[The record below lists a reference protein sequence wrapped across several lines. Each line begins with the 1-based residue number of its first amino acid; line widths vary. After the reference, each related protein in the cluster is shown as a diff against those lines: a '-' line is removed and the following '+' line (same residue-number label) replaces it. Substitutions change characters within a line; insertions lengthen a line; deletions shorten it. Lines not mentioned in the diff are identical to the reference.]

1 MKKIKLVMV
10 GNGMAGVRTLE
21 ELLKLNSDFYDI
33 TVFGAEPHPNYNRIL
48 LSPVLAGEQTFE
60 EIVLNDLNWY
70 AENGIKLLLDRK
82 VVQIDRVRRRVVAAD
97 GSEAEYDRLLLATG
111 SVPFILPIPGN
122 RLQGVIGYRDIADTQ
137 AMIDCAR
144 THSHA
149 VVIGGGL
156 LGLEAANGLKQRGMD
171 VTVVHLSDWLLERQL
186 DRTAGKLL
194 QGALEARGIR
204 FRLNTQTQE
213 LMDNGSGRVCA
224 VQFNDGDV
232 IPADLVVM
240 AAGIRPNTELAESA
254 GIPCNRGILVND
266 TLQTYDPRIYAV
278 GECANHRGIA
288 YGLVAPLFEQAKV
301 CANHLAHLGYARYQ
315 GSVTSTKLK
324 VTGIDLFSAGDF
336 IGGEGS
342 ETITLSDPIGGVYKK
357 LVIKDDVLVGACLY
371 GDTADGG
378 WYFRQI
384 RENHNVAQIRDH
396 LMFGE
401 NALGD
406 VGHQGQNSAAS
417 MPDTAEV
424 CGCNGVCKGTIV
436 KAIQEHGLFSVDE
449 VKKHT
454 KAASSCGS
462 CAGLVEQILISTV
475 GGAADVKPK
484 SEKAICGCSDLNHGQ
499 IRKAIREHRLTS
511 LDAAMRFMDWKTPN
525 GCATCRPA
533 LNYYL
538 ISTWPGEAK
547 DDPQSRLINE
557 RAHANIQKDGTY
569 SVVPRM
575 WGGVTNAAELR
586 RIADVADKYQVPMV
600 KVTGGQRIDLLGGEE
615 GRPAGH
621 LERPRHALRTCLR
634 QIHPHREDLRRQRVL
649 PLRHAKLDAV
659 GHRSGTRPVQHVVAA
674 QGQAGGL
681 RLPAQL
687 RRGRDQGRRHHRR
700 GLRLGDVHRRQR
712 RDQDRGRGV
721 LRQAQDR
728 RRGARIQR
736 RLPPALPRGSLLPGA
751 HGALPAAGRHGA
763 HPQGGGRGR
772 GKPQGAQRPPA
783 IRPVLRAGPMEAAHR
798 TAAIEEGVRTDS
810 AQATG
815 KRLNPLPGPSHGGP
829 PPTGVNR

>member
-475 GGAADVKPK
+475 GGAADG
-484 SEKAICGCSDLNHGQ
+484 ADQDL
-499 IRKAIREHRLTS
+499 S
-511 LDAAMRFMDWKTPN
+511 LIH
-525 GCATCRPA
+525 
-533 LNYYL
+533 
-538 ISTWPGEAK
+538 ISG
-547 DDPQSRLINE
+547 
-557 RAHANIQKDGTY
+557 AHANIQKDGTY

-600 KVTGGQRIDLLGGEE
+600 KVTGGQRIDLLGVKKDDLPAIWKDLDMPSGHAYGKSIRTVKTCVGSEFCRFGTQNSTQLGIDLEHDLFNMWSPHKVKLAVSGCPRNCAEAGIKDVGIIGVDSGWEMYIGGNGGIKTEVAEFFVKLKTAEE
-615 GRPAGH
+615 VREYNGAFLQLYREEAFY
-621 LERPRHALRTCLR
+621 LERTVHYL
-634 QIHPHREDLRRQRVL
+634 QRVGMEHIRKAVVEDAENRKAL
-649 PLRHAKLDAV
+649 NDRLQFALSFEQDPWKQRIEQPQLKKEFERIPLK
-659 GHRSGTRPVQHVVAA
+659 
-674 QGQAGGL
+674 
-681 RLPAQL
+681 QL
-687 RRGRDQGRRHHRR
+687 EN
-700 GLRLGDVHRRQR
+700 V
-712 RDQDRGRGV
+712 
-721 LRQAQDR
+721 
-728 RRGARIQR
+728 
-736 RLPPALPRGSLLPGA
+736 
-751 HGALPAAGRHGA
+751 
-763 HPQGGGRGR
+763 
-772 GKPQGAQRPPA
+772 
-783 IRPVLRAGPMEAAHR
+783 
-798 TAAIEEGVRTDS
+798 
-810 AQATG
+810 
-815 KRLNPLPGPSHGGP
+815 
-829 PPTGVNR
+829 

>member
-1 MKKIKLVMV
+1 MQKLKLVMI

-21 ELLKLNSDFYDI
+21 ELLKLAPDLYDI

-70 AENGIKLLLDRK
+70 AENDIKLLLGRK
-82 VVQIDRVRRRVVAAD
+82 VVKIDRKKRLVIADD
-97 GSEAEYDRLLLATG
+97 GSEAEYDRLLIATG
-111 SVPFILPIPGN
+111 SNPFILPIPGKD
-122 RLQGVIGYRDIADTQ
+122 LQGVIGYRDIADTQ
-137 AMIDCAR
+137 MMMDTAK
-144 THSHA
+144 THKHA

-156 LGLEAANGLKQRGMD
+156 LGLEAANGLKLRGME
-171 VTVVHLSDWLLERQL
+171 VTVVHIGDWLLERQL
-186 DRTAGKLL
+186 DRTAGELL
-194 QGALEARGIR
+194 QKSLEDRGLK
-204 FRLNTQTQE
+204 FLLPKHTAE
-213 LMDNGSGRVCA
+213 LLDNGEGRVCA
-224 VQFNDGDV
+224 VKFKDGEV

-240 AAGIRPNTELAESA
+240 AAGIRPNSELAESA
-254 GIPCNRGILVND
+254 GIACNRGILVND
-266 TLQTYDPRIYAV
+266 TMQTYDPRVYAI
-278 GECANHRGIA
+278 GECASHRGIA

-301 CANHLAHLGYARYQ
+301 CANHLAQLGFSRYQ

-324 VTGIDLFSAGDF
+324 VTGIDLFSAGEF
-336 IGGEGS
+336 MGGEGT

-384 RENHNVAQIRDH
+384 RENHNVSEIRDH

-401 NALGD
+401 GAIGD
-406 VGHQGQNSAAS
+406 VGHQGADKTAN
-417 MPDTAEV
+417 MPDSMEI

-436 KAIQEHGLFSVDE
+436 KAIQENGLFSVDE

-484 SEKAICGCSDLNHGQ
+484 SEKAICGCSDLNHGH
-499 IRKAIREHRLTS
+499 IRKAIREQHLTS
-511 LDAAMRFMDWKTPN
+511 MAQTMEFLNWSTPN

-575 WGGVTNAAELR
+575 WGGVTNPSELR
-586 RIADVADKYQVPMV
+586 RIADVADKYNVPMV
-600 KVTGGQRIDLLGGEE
+600 KVTGGQRIDLLGIKKDDLPAVWKDLDMPSGHAYGKSIRTVKTCVGSEFCRFGTQNSTQLGIDLEHDLFNMWSPHKVKLAVSGCPRNCAEAGIKDVGIIGVDSGFEMYIGGNGGIKTEVAEFFVKVKSAEE
-615 GRPAGH
+615 VREYNAAFLQLYREEAFY
-621 LERPRHALRTCLR
+621 LERTVHYM
-634 QIHPHREDLRRQRVL
+634 QRVGME
-649 PLRHAKLDAV
+649 HIKKAV
-659 GHRSGTRPVQHVVAA
+659 LEDEANRKALAARLHYALSFEQDPWKERIETPQLKKEFDTIKVVQ
-674 QGQAGGL
+674 
-681 RLPAQL
+681 
-687 RRGRDQGRRHHRR
+687 
-700 GLRLGDVHRRQR
+700 
-712 RDQDRGRGV
+712 
-721 LRQAQDR
+721 
-728 RRGARIQR
+728 
-736 RLPPALPRGSLLPGA
+736 
-751 HGALPAAGRHGA
+751 
-763 HPQGGGRGR
+763 
-772 GKPQGAQRPPA
+772 
-783 IRPVLRAGPMEAAHR
+783 
-798 TAAIEEGVRTDS
+798 IEE
-810 AQATG
+810 AT
-815 KRLNPLPGPSHGGP
+815 
-829 PPTGVNR
+829 V